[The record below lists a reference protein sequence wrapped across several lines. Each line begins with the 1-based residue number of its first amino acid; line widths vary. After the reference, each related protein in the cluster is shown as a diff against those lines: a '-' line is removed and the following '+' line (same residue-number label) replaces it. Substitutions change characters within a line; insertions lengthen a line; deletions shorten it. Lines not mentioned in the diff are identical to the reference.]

1 MFRDYGFVEQYPQ
14 RWIFHSQKFGFD
26 IDNGVDGARL
36 RVTWLDESMGQQFGC
51 LYNVMEASI
60 HFLGR
65 QLARLKQVNKT
76 KLHEPR
82 TMPRH
87 EFEMIVRYFEAMA
100 TAMKTAIE
108 TGLPK
113 KDADNDNYDDDDD
126 EEDIEDDCQAAL
138 LASKGKCVDEISD
151 WEQTTPSKPRG
162 K

>member
-1 MFRDYGFVEQYPQ
+1 
-14 RWIFHSQKFGFD
+14 
-26 IDNGVDGARL
+26 
-36 RVTWLDESMGQQFGC
+36 VTWLDESMGQQFGC

-60 HFLGR
+60 YFLSR
-65 QLARLKQVNKT
+65 QFARLKQVNKT
-76 KLHEPR
+76 KLHEPK

-138 LASKGKCVDEISD
+138 LASKGKCVD
-151 WEQTTPSKPRG
+151 K
-162 K
+162 